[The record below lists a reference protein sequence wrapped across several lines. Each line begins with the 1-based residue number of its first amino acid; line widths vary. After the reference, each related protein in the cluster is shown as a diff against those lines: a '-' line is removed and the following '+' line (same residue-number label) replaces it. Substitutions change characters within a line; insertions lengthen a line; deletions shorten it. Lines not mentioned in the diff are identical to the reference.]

1 LTDEWLARWES
12 GHTGW
17 HEANGNRAL
26 RKFWPG
32 LTGGGRVLV
41 PLCGKS
47 PDLLWLSQ
55 QGCDVT
61 GVELSEIAARAF
73 FNEADIR
80 FETGTDGGLRWF
92 RSVEHQLT
100 MVCGDYFHFSD
111 EPYDALYDR
120 AALVALPH
128 SLRPAYV
135 KHTKTLLKVN
145 ATQLLITLEY
155 DQQKVDGPPFS
166 VLPDEVKTYW
176 PGLRRAG
183 EKSALKNMPPKY
195 RDAGLSQFV
204 EAVWVSGEA

>member
-1 LTDEWLARWES
+1 MADEWLARWES
-12 GHTGW
+12 GHIGW
-17 HEANGNRAL
+17 HEAKGNRAL

-32 LTGGGRVLV
+32 LTGGSRVLV

-61 GVELSEIAARAF
+61 GVELSAIAARAF

-80 FETGTDGGLRWF
+80 FETGTHGGLCAF

-100 MVCGDYFHFSD
+100 IVCGDYFEFLD

-120 AALVALPH
+120 AALVALPP

-135 KHTKTLLKVN
+135 KHTKSLLKAN

-155 DQQKVDGPPFS
+155 DQQKVNGPPFS
-166 VLPDEVKTYW
+166 VLPDEVKKYW
-176 PGLRRAG
+176 PGLQRAG
-183 EKSALKNMPPKY
+183 GLNALKNMPPKY
-195 RDAGLSQFV
+195 RDAGLSEFV
-204 EAVWVSGEA
+204 EAVWISGQV

>member
-12 GHTGW
+12 GNTGW
-17 HEANGNRAL
+17 HETSGNRAL

-32 LTGGGRVLV
+32 LTGGARVLV

-61 GVELSEIAARAF
+61 GIELSEIAARAF
-73 FNEADIR
+73 FNEADIS
-80 FETGTDGGLRWF
+80 FETLADGDLQWF
-92 RSVEHQLT
+92 RSVEHQLAI
-100 MVCGDYFHFSD
+100 VCGDYFDFSD
-111 EPYDALYDR
+111 KPFDALYDR
-120 AALVALPH
+120 AALVALPQ

-135 KHTKTLLKVN
+135 KHTKTLLKAN

-166 VLPDEVKTYW
+166 VLPDEVKMYW
-176 PGLRRAG
+176 PGLRRAA

-195 RDAGLSQFV
+195 RDAGLSKFI
-204 EAVWVSGEA
+204 EAVWVSGED

>member
-1 LTDEWLARWES
+1 MTDEWLARWES

-100 MVCGDYFHFSD
+100 IVCGDYFHFSD

-120 AALVALPH
+120 AALVALPP

-176 PGLRRAG
+176 PGLRRAA